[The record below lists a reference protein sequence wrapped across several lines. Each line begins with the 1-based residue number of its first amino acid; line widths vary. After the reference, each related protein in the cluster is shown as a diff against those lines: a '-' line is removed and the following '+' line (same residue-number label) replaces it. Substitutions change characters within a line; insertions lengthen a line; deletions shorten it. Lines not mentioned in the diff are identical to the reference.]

1 MEPLHNLLFLN
12 SLGTGEIILILLIIL
27 ILFGGKKLPELARGL
42 GKGIR
47 EFKNSSND
55 IKQDL
60 EKKITENPKEE
71 HKS

>member
-12 SLGTGEIILILLIIL
+12 SLGTGEIILILLVIL

-47 EFKNSSND
+47 EFKNASND

-60 EKKITENPKEE
+60 EKTITENPKEE